1 MTTVLMNKQTP
12 PHRQNIF
19 QNQSKHLKNGEAHG
33 DVRQDKYGD
42 ARVRGASDQPVMDV
56 DSPRTS
62 ALNTPLPRPKKRSK
76 KRRLS
81 QMATWVEDPIV
92 STVQRKARK
101 RDVSISAAL
110 REIVLIGL
118 QHDPDV
124 DAALERESLRESHS
138 RDIRLLATRLA
149 RLYVELLFDVGHIK
163 ALANNILGM
172 QKGMTEALHKDILQD
187 ADRQT
192 KRSLKRA
199 NPELAPFIDAIERWL
214 AQGEDEVTAPKG
226 DLPAGRHGTNGKHGK
241 GGGSV

>member
-1 MTTVLMNKQTP
+1 MKNGQA
-12 PHRQNIF
+12 QNIF
-19 QNQSKHLKNGEAHG
+19 HG
-33 DVRQDKYGD
+33 GVRQVKYAN
-42 ARVRGASDQPVMDV
+42 ARVHKASSQPVMDF
-56 DSPRTS
+56 DSLRTSTSNTAIPRT
-62 ALNTPLPRPKKRSK
+62 KKHSK

-92 STVQRKARK
+92 SQVERKSRK
-101 RDVSISAAL
+101 RDLSKSAAL

-138 RDIRLLATRLA
+138 RDIRMLASRLA

-172 QKGMTEALHKDILQD
+172 QKGMTQELHKDILQD

-192 KRSLKRA
+192 KRNLSRA
-199 NPELAPFIDAIERWL
+199 NPELTPFIDTIEKWL
-214 AQGEDEVTAPKG
+214 RAGEDEESA
-226 DLPAGRHGTNGKHGK
+226 AGTNGHSGK
-241 GGGSV
+241 GGKGI

>member
-1 MTTVLMNKQTP
+1 MLFVNSMPTLLANNKLS
-12 PHRQNIF
+12 PHRQNSL
-19 QNQSKHLKNGEAHG
+19 QNQYKTKTNGESHG
-33 DVRQDKYGD
+33 GVRRDKY
-42 ARVRGASDQPVMDV
+42 ANSRVREASHQPVMDF
-56 DSPRTS
+56 DSPRTPS
-62 ALNTPLPRPKKRSK
+62 SNTAIPRTKKHSK

-81 QMATWVEDPIV
+81 QMATWMEDPIV
-92 STVQRKARK
+92 SQVERKARK
-101 RDVSISAAL
+101 RDVSKSAAL

-124 DAALERESLRESHS
+124 DEALERESLRESHS
-138 RDIRLLATRLA
+138 RDIRMLAARLA

-172 QKGMTEALHKDILQD
+172 QKGMTEQMHKEILQD

-192 KRSLKRA
+192 KRSLKRT

-214 AQGEDEVTAPKG
+214 AQGEEEESAPKG
-226 DLPAGRHGTNGKHGK
+226 ATNGKHGK